1 MSQPIVS
8 KSIVTVSE
16 MCRMLNLSRSRFYQ
30 LVREGVFPTADHDP
44 ISDRPFYNEEKQLA
58 CLAVRRTNRGV
69 NQKPVLFYATRC
81 DDGIRKKNKRQ
92 KSVPT
97 IYRDLVDLLAGANVT
112 ASVAVVQEIVGREF
126 PNGIQGIDLG
136 TVVKAV
142 LSRINARN
150 PSDNVGR

>member
-30 LVREGVFPTADHDP
+30 LVRDGVFPTADHDP
-44 ISDRPFYNEEKQLA
+44 MSDRPFYNEEKQLA

-69 NQKPVLFYATRC
+69 NQKPVLFYATRS
-81 DDGIRKKNKRQ
+81 DAGIRKKNKRQ

-97 IYRDLVDLLAGANVT
+97 IYRDLVDLLVQAKVT
-112 ASVAVVQEIVGREF
+112 ASVAVVEEIVGREF
-126 PNGIQGIDLG
+126 PNGIQDRDLG
-136 TVVKAV
+136 TVFNAV
-142 LSRINARN
+142 LSKMKSNN